1 MWFPLSMVLSWP
13 SASNFEAAF
22 VRAEVPGLTNLVT
35 GTNGFA
41 LVDLNKDGIMD
52 MVLCQ
57 QPASRTAVEFG
68 PEYTKLSE
76 TRICVLIGTGPLTY
90 LEHKITIKN
99 LKQVRAGERQAGQI
113 PNFADFNKDGHLD
126 LFLTRSSASSAN
138 RPLQGA
144 EPLGNSLYLSEG
156 AWDKFI
162 DVSDAAGIRNE
173 MGYNRQSSIG
183 DVNKDGWLDIAIGCD
198 NIGNAMGGLPH
209 SRLFIFK
216 PNGPKFT
223 DGKFEDI
230 GGTDLIP
237 DFGGFYHDSK
247 RDKAGPDVTLRDLD
261 DDGDLDLLQD
271 FHIDIRQ
278 PGLPYSPGEYRQGNF
293 NWKNLADKGTFKFE
307 KVAGNGFAN
316 EGKLKWNE
324 AAKRYDIEFG
334 KAPGLPYVTT
344 ADIDNDGDQDILAVG
359 PSDTGWSARTEYVG
373 GRFWINE
380 GAFKFSEQTQQVGLE
395 SLNWTYRQ
403 WMPFFGKKLPANLV
417 NRVMTGVQV
426 QSSGLPRVNPLDWR
440 PYYADTIFGD
450 VNNDGWIDLVVL
462 DRREGAQGL
471 VAHAVLYLNKMG
483 KFELQPMATSGI
495 DFTSIAGEMADLN
508 NDGLLDLVI
517 AADPDNTGGAAAAE
531 RYQSKVFVN
540 NGANGAKENQW
551 LRLRFSE
558 INPAELIG
566 AKVTVRSPGTDKIL
580 GTRWIHSD
588 HSYKSSGALEAH
600 IGLGKVNKVDLEIVL
615 PNRQRVLAKSVNANQ
630 FLDMNMKT
638 QKSNVVVVR

>member
-1 MWFPLSMVLSWP
+1 MWFPWAVALSP
-13 SASNFEAAF
+13 STTPNLDAAF
-22 VRAEVPGLTNLVT
+22 SRAEVLGLTNIVA

-41 LVDLNKDGIMD
+41 LVDLNKDGLMD

-57 QPASRTAVEFG
+57 QPVSRSTVEFG
-68 PEYTKLSE
+68 PEFTKLNE
-76 TRICVLIGTGPLTY
+76 TRIYVMVATGPMTY
-90 LEHKITIKN
+90 REHKITIRN
-99 LKQVRAGERQAGQI
+99 QKQVRFGERQAGQI
-113 PNFADFNKDGHLD
+113 PNLADFNKDGYLD

-138 RPLQGA
+138 RPIQGA
-144 EPLGNSLYLSEG
+144 EPLGNSLYLSDG
-156 AWDKFI
+156 AWDKFV

-198 NIGNAMGGLPH
+198 NIGNAMGGVPH
-209 SRLFIFK
+209 SRLFVFK
-216 PNGPKFT
+216 PNGSKFT

-247 RDKAGPDVTLRDLD
+247 KDKAGPDVTLRDLD
-261 DDGDLDLLQD
+261 DDGDLDVLQD
-271 FHIDIRQ
+271 FHIDIRD
-278 PGLPYSPGEYRQGNF
+278 PNLPFSPGEYRQGNF
-293 NWKNLADKGTFKFE
+293 NWKNLVDRGAFKFE
-307 KVAGNGFAN
+307 KVTENGFAN
-316 EGKLKWNE
+316 EGKLKWNQ
-324 AAKRYDIEFG
+324 ATKRFDIEYG

-359 PSDTGWSARTEYVG
+359 PSDSSWSPRTEYVG
-373 GRFWINE
+373 GRYWRNE
-380 GAFKFSEQTQQVGLE
+380 GGFKFAEQTNAIGLE
-395 SLNWTYRQ
+395 SLNWTYRR
-403 WMPFFGKKLPANLV
+403 WLPHFGMSLPTALV
-417 NRVMTGVQV
+417 NRPAMGVFAQT
-426 QSSGLPRVNPLDWR
+426 SGLPRVNPLDWR
-440 PYYADTIFGD
+440 PYYADAIFGD

-471 VAHAVLYLNKMG
+471 VAHAILYLNNKG

-540 NGANGAKENQW
+540 MGANGAKENQW

-558 INPAELIG
+558 ISQAELIG
-566 AKVTVRSPGTDKIL
+566 AKVTVREPGANLTL

-588 HSYKSSGALEAH
+588 HSYKSSGALDAH
-600 IGLGKVNKVDLEIVL
+600 FGLGKVNKVDIEVVL
-615 PNRQRVLAKSVNANQ
+615 PSRQRISIKSVSTSQ
-630 FLDMNMKT
+630 FLDINMKT
-638 QKSNVVVVR
+638 SKSSPVLAR